1 MCPSTRVMRTPGR
14 TWDMTLHMGIIKIE
28 VSLPEAVRAIEE
40 FRRNRVMALEAIGH
54 EVKTAVSSA
63 LNQLLHTEMALFLGR
78 PDQSDNK
85 RNGYHEREYALKG
98 VGCIRIRM
106 PEDRKRAFESAVLP
120 KGEQIDPR
128 LKQDMAVMHLAGLS
142 TRTLAMVS
150 KRILGVDV
158 SSATVS
164 ASLSTVEEKAK
175 GFLTRDLSGKKYW
188 ALFVDGTNFRIQR
201 LGSTAK
207 EPSLVVLGLD
217 DRNCFS
223 ILAVEPGTKDDVDA
237 WEAVFSELRRRGMDM
252 QGIRLGVMDGLPGL
266 ERLFRETFPSAV
278 TARCWVHALRNALA
292 KTPVRLRS
300 TFKKFCDRVM
310 YASSE
315 NAARVAFD
323 ELKRAMGPEAER
335 AVHCLEKDLDSLLAH
350 YRFERPMWRALR
362 TTNPIERVNREFKR
376 RTKSMDTLG
385 PKTLETLVAFTA
397 IRLEYGWQTT
407 PADLK
412 RLEHL
417 VSLQRINQIES
428 AMGAMI
434 N

>member
-1 MCPSTRVMRTPGR
+1 M
-14 TWDMTLHMGIIKIE
+14 LLNMGIIKIE
-28 VSLPEAVRAIEE
+28 VSLPEAVRAVEE
-40 FRRNRVMALEAIGH
+40 FGRNRVKSLDAIGT
-54 EVKTAVSSA
+54 EVRTAVSSA
-63 LNQLLHTEMALFLGR
+63 VNQLLQTEMTLFFGR
-78 PDQSDNK
+78 PDQRDNE

-106 PEDRKRAFESAVLP
+106 PEDRKRAFESVVIP
-120 KGEQIDPR
+120 KSEQIDPR

-150 KRILGVDV
+150 KRILGIAV
-158 SSATVS
+158 SPATVS

-201 LGSTAK
+201 KGSTAK

-223 ILAVEPGTKDDVDA
+223 ILAVEPGTKDNVDA
-237 WEAVFSELRRRGMDM
+237 WEAAFSELRRRGLDM
-252 QGIRLGVMDGLPGL
+252 QGVRVGVMDGLPGL
-266 ERLFRETFPSAV
+266 ERLFRETFPKAV
-278 TARCWVHALRNALA
+278 TARCWVHALKNTLA
-292 KTPVRLRS
+292 KAPARLRP
-300 TFKKFCDRVM
+300 TFKQFTSRIM

-315 NAARVAFD
+315 NAARAAFD
-323 ELKRAMGPEAER
+323 ELKRAMGTEAER
-335 AVHCLEKDLDSLLAH
+335 AVGCLEKDLESLLTH
-350 YRFERPMWRALR
+350 YRFERPLWRALK

-397 IRLEYGWQTT
+397 IRLEYAWQTT

-417 VSLQRINQIES
+417 VSLQRINKIES

-434 N
+434 H

>member
-1 MCPSTRVMRTPGR
+1 
-14 TWDMTLHMGIIKIE
+14 MTLNMGIIKVE
-28 VSLPEAVRAIEE
+28 VSVPEAVEAIDR
-40 FRRNRVMALEAIGH
+40 FRRNRVQALESIGH
-54 EVKTAVSSA
+54 EVKTAVSTA
-63 LNQLLHTEMALFLGR
+63 INQLLHMEMTLFLGR
-78 PDQSDNK
+78 SDQRDNK

-98 VGCIRIRM
+98 VGCVRIRM
-106 PEDRKRAFESAVLP
+106 PEDRKGAFESAVVP

-150 KRILGVDV
+150 KRILGVEV
-158 SSATVS
+158 SPATVS
-164 ASLSTVEEKAK
+164 ASLSTIEDRAR
-175 GFLTRDLSGKKYW
+175 GFLTRDLTGKKYW

-201 LGSTAK
+201 LGTTQK

-217 DRNCFS
+217 ERNCFS
-223 ILAVEPGTKDDVDA
+223 ILAVEPGTKDNVDA

-252 QGIRLGVMDGLPGL
+252 NTVRLGIMDGLPGL
-266 ERLFRETFPSAV
+266 ERLFTETFPNST
-278 TARCWVHALRNALA
+278 TARCWVHALRNAMA
-292 KTPVRLRS
+292 KTPERLRS
-300 TFKKFCDRVM
+300 TFKKFADRVM

-323 ELKRAMGPEAER
+323 ELKKAVGHEAER
-335 AVHCLEKDLDSLLAH
+335 AVACLEKDLDSLLTH
-350 YRFERPMWRALR
+350 YRFDRSLWRALR

-385 PKTLETLVAFTA
+385 QRTLETLVAFTA

-434 N
+434 H